1 MTCRFDQKQYD
12 ILRRCSEQQN
22 ISEWNSYRAEQPETP
37 ICLENADLRSAI
49 LEGAQLGACCLEGAQ
64 FEGANLLA
72 ADLRGADLRKADF
85 SSANL
90 WGVTLSEANLEGACL
105 VSANLEN
112 ADLRKANLEQA
123 NLRSANLEGVIVE
136 DSELRQAHLEQANPQ
151 GEGQDGAIVQFDVE
165 ESLSGLKQDQEVT
178 FYLAEDITYREV
190 VSLMKCMES
199 LSLIVGASAPRI
211 NEIKFNLGLE
221 GDSAWDRGELGN
233 LIALTVPLDFAEI
246 LPDFFP
252 VKVVSGQLS
261 CDESEMESETS
272 MNPEPPKGFKSFM
285 GNAGFSEIEQ
295 KIAHKNLKLHNI
307 EERHLMEDLR
317 TIAHLV
323 ECRRILFHV

>member
-12 ILRRCSEQQN
+12 ILKRCSEQQN

-37 ICLENADLRSAI
+37 ICLENADLRCTI

-85 SSANL
+85 RSANL
-90 WGVTLSEANLEGACL
+90 WGVTLSEANPEGACL
-105 VSANLEN
+105 VCANLEN

-123 NLRSANLEGVIVE
+123 NLRSANLEGVIIE
-136 DSELRQAHLEQANPQ
+136 NFELRKGHLEQASPLEHVQ
-151 GEGQDGAIVQFDVE
+151 GGDLIQYVVE
-165 ESLSGLKQDQEVT
+165 EDPPDSKQDQEVT

-199 LSLIVGASAPRI
+199 LSLIAGASAPRV
-211 NEIKFNLGLE
+211 NEISFNLGL
-221 GDSAWDRGELGN
+221 GGGSARDRGELDN
-233 LIALTVPLDFAEI
+233 LIALTLPLGFAEI
-246 LPDFFP
+246 LPDVFP

-261 CDESEMESETS
+261 SEETATESETS
-272 MNPEPPKGFKSFM
+272 INAERPKGFKSFM
-285 GNAGFSEIEQ
+285 GSAGFSETEQ

-307 EERHLMEDLR
+307 EECHLMEDLQ
-317 TIAHLV
+317 TTAHLV